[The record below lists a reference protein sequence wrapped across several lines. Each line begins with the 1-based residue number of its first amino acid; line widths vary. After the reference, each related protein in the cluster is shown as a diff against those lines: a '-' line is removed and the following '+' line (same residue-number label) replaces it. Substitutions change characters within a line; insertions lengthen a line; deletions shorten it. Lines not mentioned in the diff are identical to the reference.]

1 MAAPAYTRNRI
12 SYIGPVRCWSVMMTS
27 TGTGDTIEL
36 PFRADSVTNNRI
48 LAITSSPQSAASVDA
63 HVTITSVTSNRPT
76 ITINGGAAA
85 DQHHVRVW
93 NWG

>member
-1 MAAPAYTRNRI
+1 MASPTMTRSRI
-12 SYIGPVRCWSVMMTS
+12 SYIGPVRCWSVMMES
-27 TGTGDTIEL
+27 AGTADTLEL

-48 LAITSSPQSAASVDA
+48 LAITSSPQSGASVDA
-63 HVTITSVTSNRPT
+63 HITITSVTGNKPT

-85 DQHHVRVW
+85 DQHHVRIW